1 MYHRD
6 VDIRQRDLTTA
17 AASFTCHQS
26 RHRFVCLSS
35 DYHAEFLICSCTV
48 SSRRLGLWP
57 VVQHLVSES
66 RRVRRTIELA
76 PLLPTYLPYLFYC
89 SPIPGA
95 ISFLTSRAP
104 AQRPS
109 SRLDA

>member
-35 DYHAEFLICSCTV
+35 DYHV
-48 SSRRLGLWP
+48 SVTRGL
-57 VVQHLVSES
+57 VNIVISSH
-66 RRVRRTIELA
+66 
-76 PLLPTYLPYLFYC
+76 
-89 SPIPGA
+89 PIFR
-95 ISFLTSRAP
+95 SLR
-104 AQRPS
+104 
-109 SRLDA
+109 